1 MDCNSQEVQRITTVT
16 STYKRFYTRILIME
30 IKLERT
36 KDGFEKWETFQR
48 IIDWIVEG
56 LKSSERYTR
65 YLTLI
70 NFLHH
75 FLSVI
80 P

>member
-1 MDCNSQEVQRITTVT
+1 
-16 STYKRFYTRILIME
+16 ME

-48 IIDWIVEG
+48 IIDLDCRGAVIRG
-56 LKSSERYTR
+56 ERYTR
-65 YLTLI
+65 NLTLL
-70 NFLHH
+70 NFSHH

-80 P
+80 PY